1 MYRPVPGPQ
10 TRPALQA
17 GPGGTSGLWLAEIPP
32 GGQVHPQ
39 VETAGTAGAKEKA
52 ASKQTK
58 PAERAPK
65 EQLPPKEK
73 VTPAQDLEYNMEDT
87 KPETA
92 GGIGLIDL
100 GDVVGDDE
108 PDEEADSPPG
118 R

>member
-1 MYRPVPGPQ
+1 MVKYIPKWKRREQ
-10 TRPALQA
+10 QA
-17 GPGGTSGLWLAEIPP
+17 
-32 GGQVHPQ
+32 QKKQ
-39 VETAGTAGAKEKA
+39 A

-58 PAERAPK
+58 PAERVPK
-65 EQLPPKEK
+65 EQLPPKDE
-73 VTPAQDLEYNMEDT
+73 VNAAQDLEYNIEDT
-87 KPETA
+87 KQETA